1 VEFDALLRS
10 RVFWLRDR
18 LSGCPLST
26 HIQDIAAQMEDS
38 DLRRRR
44 TTERLRALLQHATET
59 TRFYQR
65 FRGASSLDLF
75 PVVTKHALKENYAAL
90 FSDCY
95 QRSALLKIATSGSYG
110 TPLTFYLTPEKKL
123 RQHAEI
129 IYFGRWAGF
138 DVGLRYALLSTAK
151 AKPAWKRYLFNE
163 VHLNPKRLDER
174 WLSMA
179 RRELKR
185 REVQILIGQSSA
197 VAALAQYCIMSGDVP
212 EAFAVTGVIAF
223 GETVLESARQSVYQ
237 AFGVHLLSRY
247 AAQELGVLAHENPQT
262 GKLLLNTT
270 SYVIEILDLKSD
282 TPAAPG
288 SLGRVVVT
296 DLFSYAMPL
305 IRYDT
310 GDLAVL
316 ATECTAL
323 GAVPMLER
331 LEGRQVES
339 IFAVDGTRISPFAI
353 TGALRD
359 LQQVFQYQFIQT
371 SPTSYELRLVVQ
383 HPFAE
388 AGIIRPRLL
397 HLLGAAADLRLT
409 YTDEIAPLPSGK
421 RPSVLSYNQRTL

>member
-1 VEFDALLRS
+1 VRSDALLRS

-18 LSGCPLST
+18 ISGFRLLT
-26 HIQDIAAQMEDS
+26 HIHDIAAQMEDS
-38 DLRRRR
+38 DLRRHR
-44 TTERLRALLQHATET
+44 TTERLQALFQHATET
-59 TRFYQR
+59 TSFYQR
-65 FRGASSLDLF
+65 FRGVSSLDLF
-75 PVVTKHALKENYAAL
+75 PVVSKHTLKENYAAL

-123 RQHAEI
+123 RQHAEV

-174 WLSMA
+174 WLSMV
-179 RRELKR
+179 RRAIKR
-185 REVQILIGQSSA
+185 REVQILMGQSSA
-197 VAALAQYCIMSGDVP
+197 LGALAQYCIVCGDAP
-212 EAFAVTGVIAF
+212 EVFAVTGAIAF
-223 GETVLESARQSVYQ
+223 GETIPYSVRQSVEQ

-247 AAQELGVLAHENPQT
+247 AAQELGVLAHESPQT
-262 GKLLLNTT
+262 GKHLLNTA

-316 ATECTAL
+316 ATECTGV

-331 LEGRQVES
+331 LEGRQLES

-353 TGALRD
+353 MGALRD

-371 SPTSYELRLVVQ
+371 GPVSYELRLVVQ

-388 AGIIRPRLL
+388 A
-397 HLLGAAADLRLT
+397 
-409 YTDEIAPLPSGK
+409 
-421 RPSVLSYNQRTL
+421 

>member
-1 VEFDALLRS
+1 MKFDALLRS

-26 HIQDIAAQMEDS
+26 HVQDIAAQMEDP
-38 DLRRRR
+38 DLRQHR
-44 TTERLRALLQHATET
+44 TTERLQALLQHATET

-65 FRGASSLDLF
+65 FRGVSSLDLF
-75 PVVTKHALKENYAAL
+75 PVISKRALKENYAAL

-95 QRSALLKIATSGSYG
+95 ERSSLLKTATSGSYG
-110 TPLTFYLTPEKKL
+110 TPLTFYLTREKKL

-163 VHLNPKRLDER
+163 VYLNPGRLDER
-174 WLSMA
+174 WLSMVRQTL
-179 RRELKR
+179 RRH
-185 REVQILIGQSSA
+185 EVQILIGQSSA
-197 VAALAQYCIMSGDVP
+197 VAALAQYCIMSGDAP
-212 EAFAVTGVIAF
+212 EVLSVTGVIAF
-223 GETVLESARQSVYQ
+223 GETVPESARQSVYQ

-247 AAQELGVLAHENPQT
+247 AARELGVLAHENPQT
-262 GKLLLNTT
+262 GKHLLNTA
-270 SYVIEILDLKSD
+270 SYVIEILDLNSD
-282 TPAAPG
+282 APAAPG
-288 SLGRVVVT
+288 YLGRVVVT

-316 ATECTAL
+316 ATERSAV
-323 GAVPMLER
+323 GAVPMFER

-353 TGALRD
+353 MGALRD

-371 SPTSYELRLVVQ
+371 RPTSYELRLVVQ
-383 HPFAE
+383 QPFTEAE
-388 AGIIRPRLL
+388 IIRPRLL
-397 HLLGAAADLRLT
+397 HLLGAAADLRIT
-409 YTDEIAPLPSGK
+409 YTDEIASLPSGK
-421 RPSVLSYNQRTL
+421 RPCVLSYNQGTL